1 MQGFRDVFLQGWR
14 ATLRHWRAVLPL
26 YVVGLLL
33 GLLQAWPLLGAA
45 ARGALSNPFVGTL
58 AGGGIEPAIDLFLSD
73 PGTISA
79 AAGLWALGAFV
90 FTLLFGVAY
99 NFFSG
104 GIVNAY
110 LGGSARSFWSACR
123 RTFWP
128 FTGLGLLLVVLALL
142 IIVVG
147 AVLGEALGQRG
158 GLIVAL
164 VLLQLA
170 NLLGEYARALA
181 VARDRRNPFVLL
193 GQACRFCARYLAGTL
208 ALALFGVLMQLA
220 LALLYRALAGA
231 IGGSLLAVVWQQLI
245 VLAWLWIKLL
255 RLAWAAAYVR
265 AADGLDVRLGTDVA
279 LPAV

>member
-1 MQGFRDVFLQGWR
+1 MQGFRDVFLQG
-14 ATLRHWRAVLPL
+14 WRAVLPL

-58 AGGGIEPAIDLFLSD
+58 ADGGIEPAIDLFLSD

-90 FTLLFGVAY
+90 FTLLFGAAY

-110 LGGSARSFWSACR
+110 LGGSARSFWPACR

-147 AVLGEALGQRG
+147 AALRGALGQRG

-164 VLLQLA
+164 ILLQLA
-170 NLLGEYARALA
+170 NMLGEYARALA

-193 GQACRFCARYLAGTL
+193 EQAFRFCARHLAGTL
-208 ALALFGVLMQLA
+208 ALALFGVLMQLV
-220 LALLYRALAGA
+220 LALL
-231 IGGSLLAVVWQQLI
+231 
-245 VLAWLWIKLL
+245 
-255 RLAWAAAYVR
+255 
-265 AADGLDVRLGTDVA
+265 
-279 LPAV
+279 